1 MLRLQAFQTAARE
14 GGFVKVSES
23 GEGNVL
29 WLRKS
34 APDTVS
40 ETHQRMCIDSLTNSV
55 TVYWMAPPGTVNSK
69 TFRVVAALQEWFK
82 LSPVAMVRR

>member
-1 MLRLQAFQTAARE
+1 MRLQAFQTAARE

-23 GEGNVL
+23 REGNVL
-29 WLRKS
+29 WLRKT
-34 APDTVS
+34 APDTAS

-82 LSPVAMVRR
+82 LSPVAMVQR

>member
-1 MLRLQAFQTAARE
+1 MIRLQAFQTAARE

-23 GEGNVL
+23 GQGNVL

-34 APDTVS
+34 APDRAT

-55 TVYWMAPPGTVNSK
+55 TVYWMTAPGKVNSK
-69 TFRVVAALQEWFK
+69 TFRAVPALQEWFK
-82 LSPVAMVRR
+82 LTPEIVVPR

>member
-1 MLRLQAFQTAARE
+1 MIRLQAFQTAARE
-14 GGFVKVSES
+14 GGFVEVSEC

-34 APDTVS
+34 APDSVT

-55 TVYWMAPPGTVNSK
+55 TVYWMTGPGKVSSK

-82 LSPVAMVRR
+82 LIPVAIVPR

>member
-1 MLRLQAFQTAARE
+1 VRLQAFQTAARE

-23 GEGNVL
+23 REGNVL
-29 WLRKS
+29 WLRKT
-34 APDTVS
+34 APDTAS

-82 LSPVAMVRR
+82 LSPVAMVQR